1 MKKINAFDLI
11 EEASVLNVG
20 VFGFAKSI
28 PLKQFKAEDFSAGP
42 YVGRVLMRHPDGGPV
57 VLMEAM
63 SPMPYPWCVMYRSDA
78 QYFMAKKQALDYCHN
93 RRYTFADTG
102 MPV

>member
-1 MKKINAFDLI
+1 MEKVTAFDLI
-11 EEASVLNVG
+11 KEAPVLKVG

-63 SPMPYPWCVMYRSDA
+63 SPVPYPWCVMHRSDV
-78 QYFMAKKQALDYCHN
+78 QYFKAKKQALDYC
-93 RRYTFADTG
+93 RGKRYTFTDSG